1 MVSRASNRPKS
12 RTEVNVHI
20 VDPQKLTLAQAAAF
34 VADTTGLK
42 PHINTMTRW
51 VLRGVRGHRLRAM
64 RVGRAWVTTKS
75 DVLELLA
82 QLNDVGTQ
90 DSMPAAE
97 SALARQRA
105 ELARQSHAALAH
117 ELGVES

>member
-1 MVSRASNRPKS
+1 MVSRASNRSKS

-20 VDPQKLTLAQAAAF
+20 VDPQKLTLARAAAF
-34 VADTTGLK
+34 VAETTGVK

-51 VLRGVRGHRLRAM
+51 VLHGVRGHRLRAM

-97 SALARQRA
+97 SVLAQQRA
-105 ELARQSHAALAH
+105 ELARQRHATLAH
-117 ELGVES
+117 ELGVDS